1 MKISI
6 VPCTIEQARAARER
20 AGELVRSSR
29 TLIQNSN
36 ALLDKAAPPSLK
48 PHCSDGSSAAY

>member
-1 MKISI
+1 VKISI

-36 ALLDKAAPPSLK
+36 ALLDKAAPLSE
-48 PHCSDGSSAAY
+48 AALL